1 MHDAVVLGVVRFR
14 TLRWTTNAIPSIG
27 CRAARPATRLEPGA
41 APSASASL
49 CSKDI
54 REYCRLVARRATY
67 DHKKRRTRPVLF
79 SAVVSRNYWK
89 RRIFTWWAHQ
99 GSNLGP
105 AD

>member
-54 REYCRLVARRATY
+54 
-67 DHKKRRTRPVLF
+67 
-79 SAVVSRNYWK
+79 
-89 RRIFTWWAHQ
+89 
-99 GSNLGP
+99 
-105 AD
+105 